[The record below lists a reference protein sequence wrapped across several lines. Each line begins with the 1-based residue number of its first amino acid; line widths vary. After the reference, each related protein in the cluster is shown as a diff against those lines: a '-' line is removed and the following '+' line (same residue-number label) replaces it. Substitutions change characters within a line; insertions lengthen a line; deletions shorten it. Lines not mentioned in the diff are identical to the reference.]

1 MAALPRAG
9 LRFAFG
15 TLTVLP
21 VGGPVAWDRRTAG
34 QGMLCAPVVG
44 LTVGLAAAAAA
55 AVVRELEMGWL
66 LASVAAVAVP
76 AYLSRGLHLDGLA
89 DVADGLGSGR
99 PAEEARRVMKR
110 SDTGPFAVVTLVLV
124 LLAQTAALYELCHRG
139 YWAAPA
145 AALLAQL
152 AARTALTSACRSGVP
167 AAAPDGL
174 GAAVAGTVAAPR
186 ALAVAAGAVALG
198 AVLGGLTAA
207 DAPAGVVG
215 GAAAVVLGLG
225 AAELLLRRCVRRL
238 GGVTGDVLGALA
250 ETAATVT
257 LVVLTLTA

>member
-124 LLAQTAALYELCHRG
+124 LLR
-139 YWAAPA
+139 
-145 AALLAQL
+145 
-152 AARTALTSACRSGVP
+152 
-167 AAAPDGL
+167 
-174 GAAVAGTVAAPR
+174 VAGVGGG
-186 ALAVAAGAVALG
+186 LVWISHAAGGVCGRERFASDRGLLG
-198 AVLGGLTAA
+198 
-207 DAPAGVVG
+207 
-215 GAAAVVLGLG
+215 
-225 AAELLLRRCVRRL
+225 CIS
-238 GGVTGDVLGALA
+238 
-250 ETAATVT
+250 
-257 LVVLTLTA
+257 